1 MSENTYWSKVRELVQ
16 SGQDARRP
24 KQDIRAEIVHI
35 VEAAEATGE
44 QWAYETLARWLEAGA
59 DADYTK
65 VFKDMNTVTYIRRDG
80 RKVRKTVAYSR
91 PQRSRADGE
100 IIGRQMQAWW
110 GMSRAAVEE
119 LRREMAEQQDRLSD
133 VVAALDALIEAM
145 DRHPECDTALAAWQ
159 MDGHSPDEIDLGN
172 VA

>member
-1 MSENTYWSKVRELVQ
+1 MLNRPAMSATSLLLWMS
-16 SGQDARRP
+16 ARQR
-24 KQDIRAEIVHI
+24 
-35 VEAAEATGE
+35 GS
-44 QWAYETLARWLEAGA
+44 WAQ
-59 DADYTK
+59 
-65 VFKDMNTVTYIRRDG
+65 F
-80 RKVRKTVAYSR
+80 
-91 PQRSRADGE
+91 
-100 IIGRQMQAWW
+100 
-110 GMSRAAVEE
+110 RAAVEE